1 MRERL
6 LWPRWI
12 LSALGIFSLVFALTA
27 ISSPFIHA
35 QQAAPASEQ
44 TAAPP
49 SSAADLPPLPMSP
62 IEKAEKDGTALRL
75 SLKDLTKLALQSNLD
90 IAIQDT
96 NEQLYQQKIYQVYGD
111 YDPKLTG
118 QLGVN
123 LRRTANTNLASQS
136 TASFSQNDTAL
147 WNFEFSQPLKT
158 GGTVKLGWNSQRLN
172 SNTTFSLFNPQ
183 YQVGGTLTFT
193 QPLWRN
199 RSIDSTR
206 SNIKLY
212 NLDLKNSDSQF
223 KQKVTETISS
233 IQSQYW
239 DLIAA
244 IRNYQ
249 IKRDSVR
256 LAQITL
262 RDNKKKVEVG
272 TLAPIE
278 VTDAQAN
285 VAQREVELWSAEEII
300 ISQENNLR
308 ALVSNDRKAD
318 IWSRVIVP
326 TDTPDFKE
334 YKVDMETAINTALAN
349 RPELEQYDIKLN
361 QLDIN
366 TKLFENN
373 RRWQMDLTAALGS
386 TGNAGPQS
394 CQKNAYTG
402 ECLTDDQGNPIPAT
416 PPALVGGI
424 GNAYK
429 TVFTEG
435 FYNWQVAVQ
444 ITIPFRNRSLDAQ
457 IAQQQIQK
465 RQQLM
470 QRKNSEQSIQVEI
483 RNAVQKLETSRKQVE
498 TAGVSRAFSKE
509 RLDGETK
516 RFEAGLSQNYLVLQ
530 RQNELS
536 SAEYTELQALINYR
550 KAIINLQK
558 AMYTLLETNDF
569 EIAKGSSGKVPD
581 LK

>member
-6 LWPRWI
+6 LRPRRI
-12 LSALGIFSLVFALTA
+12 LSASGIFSLVFAFTA

-44 TAAPP
+44 TAAQQ
-49 SSAADLPPLPMSP
+49 SSTADLPPLPMSP

-75 SLKDLTKLALQSNLD
+75 SLSDITKLALQSNLD

-96 NEQLYQQKIYQVYGD
+96 NEQLYQQRIFQVYGD

-123 LRRTANTNLASQS
+123 LRRTANTNLASTS
-136 TASFSQNDTAL
+136 AASYSQNDTAM
-147 WNFEFSQPLKT
+147 WNFEVSQPLKT
-158 GGTVKLGWNSQRLN
+158 GGTVKLGWNSQRMN

-199 RSIDSTR
+199 RRIDSTR

-223 KQKVTETISS
+223 KQKVTETIAN

-239 DLIAA
+239 DLVAA

-262 RDNKKKVEVG
+262 RDNRKKVEVG

-285 VAQREVELWSAEEII
+285 MAQREVELWSAEEMIL
-300 ISQENNLR
+300 SQENNLR

-334 YKVDMETAINTALAN
+334 YKVELETAINTALAN

-366 TKLFENN
+366 TKLYENN
-373 RRWQMDLTAALGS
+373 RKWQFDLTAALGS

-394 CQKNAYTG
+394 YRVDQYTG
-402 ECLTDDQGNPIPAT
+402 ELILDKNGNPIPQT
-416 PPALVGGI
+416 PPALVGGLPH
-424 GNAYK
+424 AYK
-429 TVFTEG
+429 TVFSEG
-435 FYNWQVAVQ
+435 FFNWQVAFQ
-444 ITIPFRNRSLDAQ
+444 LTIPLRSRSLDAQ
-457 IAQQQIQK
+457 IAQQHIQK

-470 QRKNSEQSIQVEI
+470 QRRSSEQSIQVEI
-483 RNAVQKLETSRKQVE
+483 RNAVQKLETNRKQVE
-498 TAGVSRAFSKE
+498 TAGVSRTFSKE

-558 AMYTLLETNDF
+558 SMYTLLESNEF
-569 EIAKGSSGKVPD
+569 EIAKGSSSKVPD
-581 LK
+581 LR

>member
-1 MRERL
+1 MKERL

-12 LSALGIFSLVFALTA
+12 LSSLGIFSLVFAFTA
-27 ISSPFIHA
+27 ISSPVIHA

-44 TAAPP
+44 AAAQQ
-49 SSAADLPPLPMSP
+49 SSTADLPPLPMSP
-62 IEKAEKDGTALRL
+62 TEKAEKDGTALRL
-75 SLKDLTKLALQSNLD
+75 SLKDITKLALQSNLD

-96 NEQLYQQKIYQVYGD
+96 NEQLNQQKIFQVYGD

-136 TASFSQNDTAL
+136 TASYSSNDTAL

-158 GGTVKLGWNSQRLN
+158 GGTIKLGWNSQRLN

-199 RSIDSTR
+199 RNIDQTR

-239 DLIAA
+239 DLVAA

-308 ALVSNDRKAD
+308 ALISNDRKAD

-334 YKVDMETAINTALAN
+334 YTVDLETAINTALAN
-349 RPELEQYDIKLN
+349 RPELEQYDISLN

-366 TKLFENN
+366 TRLYENN
-373 RRWQMDLTAALGS
+373 RKWQVDLTAALGS
-386 TGNAGPQS
+386 TGNAGPQA

-416 PPALVGGI
+416 PPALVGGL

-435 FYNWQVAVQ
+435 FYNWQVGVQ
-444 ITIPFRNRSLDAQ
+444 LTIPLRSRSLDAQ
-457 IAQQQIQK
+457 IAQQQIKK

-470 QRKNSEQSIQVEI
+470 QRRNSEQSIQVEI
-483 RNAVQKLETSRKQVE
+483 RNAIQKLETTRKQVE
-498 TAGVSRAFSKE
+498 TAGVSRTFSKE

-536 SAEYTELQALINYR
+536 SAEYTELQALISYR

-558 AMYTLLETNDF
+558 AMYTLLELNEF
-569 EIAKGSSGKVPD
+569 EIAKGSSSKVPD